1 MKNFRVAGFAGP
13 LALLEEGING
23 FNLARV
29 KAKISGK
36 LLACAL
42 ALRVPFKTQTVTL
55 IGHSLGSQVIKSCL
69 KTLDDI
75 YEKPTGHP
83 SETIPCDII
92 QNVVMLAGATHFHN
106 HKSTFNERRMRDHTQ
121 ARRDAA
127 KEKYHRLFTNIVN
140 GEAFNVYSKSDSVLL
155 CLFTTTQWVLNPLG
169 RNNLTIFDNEVLAS
183 EEHIRH
189 GKDIIRNYDAT
200 NHDGKGD
207 FGHTDYCGKDSA

>member
-13 LALLEEGING
+13 LKLVEEGING
-23 FNLARV
+23 FNLARM

-106 HKSTFNERRMRDHTQ
+106 HKDTDRTPAQHDE
-121 ARRDAA
+121 AR
-127 KEKYHRLFTNIVN
+127 EKYHRLFTNIVN
-140 GEAFNVYSKSDSVLL
+140 G
-155 CLFTTTQWVLNPLG
+155 
-169 RNNLTIFDNEVLAS
+169 
-183 EEHIRH
+183 
-189 GKDIIRNYDAT
+189 
-200 NHDGKGD
+200 
-207 FGHTDYCGKDSA
+207 